1 VEGHPTAEDF
11 GTLLQLNSRPR
22 NAERNA
28 WVVRHLLS
36 GCKVCRSTLQSLKGA
51 QALLARLFDRPLPAL
66 GEPAAEAG
74 LPCSYDWAFA
84 RMSRTLAQYMEH
96 GRVPEHLP
104 ERLAEL
110 SLLSEG
116 EQIRRVSS
124 GGRFAHP
131 EFIRCLIDRSD
142 AARYQSPRR
151 VLHLAQLAR
160 LAAEACTPE
169 AAGGEKELADLQAH
183 AWGAWGNALRI
194 CGDLLNADHAFA
206 VAFQRYGSGSGPSLL
221 RAFLLTRRGS
231 LHSSQRRFKEAF
243 SLVEEAE
250 QIYGVLGE
258 RYLLAGTQIQ
268 KAVILVYAGEAETAA
283 GILQKAIPLI
293 DPEDSYLFL
302 AAHHNLFRCYVD
314 LDRPDEALAIHCEIR
329 KLYQDCKDP
338 LILLRA
344 TWQEGQLLR
353 EIGHLHN
360 AEVALLRARRG
371 FEEEGLAYE
380 MALVCLDL
388 GEVYWKLESFDKLRS
403 TLDQAV
409 PILRSLQLDREVLA
423 SLLRLQQ
430 AAERESA
437 GAD

>member
-1 VEGHPTAEDF
+1 MEGHPTAEDF

-22 NAERNA
+22 SAERNA
-28 WVVRHLLS
+28 WAVRHLLS
-36 GCKVCRSTLQSLKGA
+36 GCEVCRSTLQSLKGA
-51 QALLARLFDRPLPAL
+51 QTLLTRLFNRPFPAST
-66 GEPAAEAG
+66 EPATEAG
-74 LPCSYDWAFA
+74 RTYNYDWAFA
-84 RMSRTLAQYMEH
+84 RTSRTLAQYLKH
-96 GRVPEHLP
+96 GRIPEHLP
-104 ERLAEL
+104 ERLAEFSRL
-110 SLLSEG
+110 SDR
-116 EQIRRVSS
+116 EQIRQVSS

-131 EFIRCLIDRSD
+131 DFIRYLIDQSD

-151 VLHLAQLAR
+151 ALHFAQLAH
-160 LAAEACTPE
+160 LAAEACTSGV
-169 AAGGEKELADLQAH
+169 AGGERQLADLQAH
-183 AWGAWGNALRI
+183 AWGSFGNARRI
-194 CGDLLNADHAFA
+194 CGNLLDADQAF
-206 VAFQRYGSGSGPSLL
+206 VIAFQKCSSGSGSSSL

-231 LHSSQRRFKEAF
+231 LHSFQRQFKEAL

-250 QIYGVLGE
+250 QIYRELGE
-258 RYLLAGTQIQ
+258 RYLLAGTQVQ

-283 GILQKAIPLI
+283 NILQKAIPLI

-329 KLYQDCKDP
+329 NLYQNCKDP

-344 TWQEGQLLR
+344 IWQEGQLLR

-371 FEEEGLAYE
+371 FEEAGLAYE

-388 GEVYWKLESFDKLRS
+388 GEVYWKLELFDKLRD

>member
-1 VEGHPTAEDF
+1 
-11 GTLLQLNSRPR
+11 
-22 NAERNA
+22 
-28 WVVRHLLS
+28 
-36 GCKVCRSTLQSLKGA
+36 
-51 QALLARLFDRPLPAL
+51 
-66 GEPAAEAG
+66 
-74 LPCSYDWAFA
+74 
-84 RMSRTLAQYMEH
+84 M
-96 GRVPEHLP
+96 
-104 ERLAEL
+104 
-110 SLLSEG
+110 
-116 EQIRRVSS
+116 
-124 GGRFAHP
+124 
-131 EFIRCLIDRSD
+131 
-142 AARYQSPRR
+142 
-151 VLHLAQLAR
+151 
-160 LAAEACTPE
+160 
-169 AAGGEKELADLQAH
+169 
-183 AWGAWGNALRI
+183 
-194 CGDLLNADHAFA
+194 
-206 VAFQRYGSGSGPSLL
+206 
-221 RAFLLTRRGS
+221 TRRGS
-231 LHSSQRRFKEAF
+231 LHSFQRQFKEAL

-250 QIYGVLGE
+250 QIYRELGE
-258 RYLLAGTQIQ
+258 RYLLAGTQVQ

-283 GILQKAIPLI
+283 NILQKAIPLI

-329 KLYQDCKDP
+329 NLYQNCKDP

-344 TWQEGQLLR
+344 IWQEGQLLR

-371 FEEEGLAYE
+371 FEEAGLAYE

-388 GEVYWKLESFDKLRS
+388 GEVYWKLELFDKLRD